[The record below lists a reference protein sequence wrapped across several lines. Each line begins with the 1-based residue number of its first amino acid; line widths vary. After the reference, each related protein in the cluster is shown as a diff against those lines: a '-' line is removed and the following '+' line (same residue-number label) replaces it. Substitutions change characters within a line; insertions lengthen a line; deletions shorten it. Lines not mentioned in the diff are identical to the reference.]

1 MVQNEVGW
9 LRCFGKET
17 VTQVLG
23 EADLQ
28 ADLPMRMLHPHDATT
43 KKRPHRKTGGERGA
57 GGVRGCCAGGMPY
70 GEGCCGAPN
79 CWGRMN

>member
-28 ADLPMRMLHPHDATT
+28 ADLPMRMLHPHDAAT
-43 KKRPHRKTGGERGA
+43 KKHPHRKTGGEGGA
-57 GGVRGCCAGGMPY
+57 GGVRDCCAGGICAALL
-70 GEGCCGAPN
+70 GLFADEGAF
-79 CWGRMN
+79 R